1 MTPYDQAASY
11 LASIPPAVSGQNG
24 HGQAFAA
31 VRAIVWGF
39 NLPVGD
45 ARALLAGWN
54 RSCQP
59 PWTERELD
67 HKIQEADRVPFD
79 KPRGYLLKGPR
90 TNRTPMASRHTT
102 PAAAAP
108 ATRQSAQRRYDL
120 SAATGTELPEPIP
133 DGARELIRAC
143 FNPGEGVRIVRARID
158 EAGKEVPDG
167 EGPCLSREEWLRK
180 LDAKKGDP
188 NGIFSSTKKS
198 PPGIYITV
206 NPMRIG
212 GSKDEDVTDFRRCLV
227 EFDHGLS
234 EEEQWLLY
242 QQSRLPCAAIILSGG
257 KSVHAW
263 VRVDA
268 RDRREYDN
276 RVALIYAHFAAYG
289 LDEKNKNPS
298 RLSRLPNC
306 VRFDRRQQLLA
317 INTGAASFAAWAAD
331 IQAEGIGQ
339 TFTFRQ
345 VFDYLPDEDGKTLVG
360 QRWLRRG
367 GSCLLVG
374 PSGVGK
380 SSLVMQMVIAWAL
393 GRPAFGVTPDH
404 PLRVLVVQAENDE
417 ADMHEMIT
425 GVCAGLEVGF
435 DGAAQAMLDRNLILN
450 RNVSHTGFAFT
461 EALRRLIEKH
471 HPDLVVLDPLLS
483 FIGADISRQEVC
495 SEFLRNWLN
504 PIADSTGVAWLCV
517 HHTGKPPSDKD
528 ARKGWQGS
536 DWSYIGI
543 GSSELTNWTRAAM
556 VLRDIGHGRFLLK
569 LTKRGKR
576 SGARHPDGTPTTDL
590 WLQHASTGIFW
601 TQIEPPDDSPEQQ
614 QPKEKPM
621 SPSKRVATA
630 NLHEFLSSCT
640 DSGEGLREISR
651 RLENFAASTL
661 KIGVSEQTCHRI
673 VKELLIENGKLK
685 KVDGS
690 YFKGP
695 NA

>member
-1 MTPYDQAASY
+1 MTTQRAAEAILGPIDWQSPTVGY
-11 LASIPPAVSGQNG
+11 CKCPGKDLHTGANGKRDCKVMLDGAPTVSCF
-24 HGQAFAA
+24 HDSCRSE
-31 VRAIVWGF
+31 VDRV
-39 NLPVGD
+39 NLELR
-45 ARALLAGWN
+45 RAL
-54 RSCQP
+54 S
-59 PWTERELD
+59 T
-67 HKIQEADRVPFD
+67 
-79 KPRGYLLKGPR
+79 KGSR
-90 TNRTPMASRHTT
+90 TNCTPMAPRYTT
-102 PAAAAP
+102 PAAAASP
-108 ATRQSAQRRYDL
+108 ARQSAQRRYDL
-120 SAATGTELPEPIP
+120 RAATGTELPEAIP

-143 FNPGEGVRIVRARID
+143 FEPGEGVRIVRAKIND
-158 EAGKEVPDG
+158 EGKEVPDG

-206 NPMRIG
+206 NPMRVG
-212 GSKDEDVTDFRRCLV
+212 GSKDDDVTDFRRCLV
-227 EFDHGLS
+227 EFDHGCS

-242 QQSRLPCAAIILSGG
+242 QQSKLPCAAIILSGG

-263 VRVDA
+263 VKVDA
-268 RDRREYDN
+268 RDRREYDE
-276 RVALIYAHFAAYG
+276 RVALIYKHFEAYG

-317 INTGAASFAAWAAD
+317 LNTGAESFAAWAAD
-331 IQAEGIGQ
+331 VQAEGIGQ

-345 VFDYLPDEDGKTLVG
+345 VFDYLPDDDGKTLVG

-380 SSLVMQMVIAWAL
+380 SSLVLQMVIAWAL
-393 GRPAFGVTPDH
+393 GRPAFGITPER

-425 GVCAGLEVGF
+425 GVCAGLEVAF
-435 DGAAQAMLDRNLILN
+435 DSAAQSMLESNLVLN

-504 PIADSTGVAWLCV
+504 PISDATGVAWLCV

-536 DWSYIGI
+536 DWSYVGI

-556 VLRDIGHGRFLLK
+556 VLRDIGHGRFMLK

-576 SGARHPDGTPTTDL
+576 AGATHPDGTPDTDI

-601 TQIEPPDDSPEQQ
+601 TQIEPPEREDEPD
-614 QPKEKPM
+614 QPAKEKPLSPAM
-621 SPSKRVATA
+621 SVATS
-630 NLHEFLSSCT
+630 NLHEFLSACT
-640 DSGEGLREISR
+640 DEGEGLREIAR
-651 RLENFAASTL
+651 RLEDFSATTL
-661 KIGVSEQTCHRI
+661 KIVVSESLCTSKI
-673 VKELLIENGKLK
+673 VPLLVKNGKLK
-685 KVDGS
+685 KS
-690 YFKGP
+690 NKRFMKGE